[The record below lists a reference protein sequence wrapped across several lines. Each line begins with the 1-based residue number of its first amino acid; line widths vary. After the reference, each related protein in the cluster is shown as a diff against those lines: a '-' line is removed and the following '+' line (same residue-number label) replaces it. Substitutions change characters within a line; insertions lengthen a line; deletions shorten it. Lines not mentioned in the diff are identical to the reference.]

1 MDTRFSFSAILL
13 AEMEFVC
20 TNSLLVTV
28 SDNNAPCTLSTIN
41 LRLSEKLLFGCVI
54 ATSINF
60 YAIHKKLF
68 TCYNEAINN
77 KEAVAMEMTI
87 GKRIAALRR
96 EKNLKQDDLAQMLE
110 VSPQAV
116 SKWENDQTCP
126 DISLLPK
133 LAKILGVSVD
143 ELLSGKQELQP
154 VVTLVPEDQR
164 KDIKDMMLRIVVD
177 SADGDKVRVNL
188 PMALV
193 QLAMEM
199 GMEMPQVSGN
209 DALKDID
216 WAQVMELVRHGAMG
230 NLVEVES
237 ADGDIV
243 RIFVE

>member
-1 MDTRFSFSAILL
+1 
-13 AEMEFVC
+13 
-20 TNSLLVTV
+20 
-28 SDNNAPCTLSTIN
+28 
-41 LRLSEKLLFGCVI
+41 
-54 ATSINF
+54 
-60 YAIHKKLF
+60 
-68 TCYNEAINN
+68 
-77 KEAVAMEMTI
+77 MEMTI

-96 EKNLKQDDLAQMLE
+96 EKNLKQDDLAQMVE

-199 GMEMPQVSGN
+199 GMEMPQISGLG
-209 DALKDID
+209 ALKDID

-230 NLVEVES
+230 NLIEAES
-237 ADGDIV
+237 ADGEIV

>member
-1 MDTRFSFSAILL
+1 
-13 AEMEFVC
+13 
-20 TNSLLVTV
+20 
-28 SDNNAPCTLSTIN
+28 
-41 LRLSEKLLFGCVI
+41 
-54 ATSINF
+54 
-60 YAIHKKLF
+60 
-68 TCYNEAINN
+68 
-77 KEAVAMEMTI
+77 MEMTI

-116 SKWENDQTCP
+116 SKWENDQTYP

-154 VVTLVPEDQR
+154 VVTLAPEDQR

-230 NLVEVES
+230 NLIEVES

>member
-1 MDTRFSFSAILL
+1 
-13 AEMEFVC
+13 
-20 TNSLLVTV
+20 
-28 SDNNAPCTLSTIN
+28 
-41 LRLSEKLLFGCVI
+41 
-54 ATSINF
+54 
-60 YAIHKKLF
+60 
-68 TCYNEAINN
+68 
-77 KEAVAMEMTI
+77 MEMTI
-87 GKRIAALRR
+87 GKRIDALRR

-216 WAQVMELVRHGAMG
+216 WAQVMELVRHGVMG
-230 NLVEVES
+230 NLIEVES

>member
-1 MDTRFSFSAILL
+1 
-13 AEMEFVC
+13 
-20 TNSLLVTV
+20 
-28 SDNNAPCTLSTIN
+28 
-41 LRLSEKLLFGCVI
+41 
-54 ATSINF
+54 
-60 YAIHKKLF
+60 
-68 TCYNEAINN
+68 
-77 KEAVAMEMTI
+77 MEMTI

-116 SKWENDQTCP
+116 SKWENDQTYP

-177 SADGDKVRVNL
+177 SADGDKVCVNL

-199 GMEMPQVSGN
+199 GMEMPQLSGN
-209 DALKDID
+209 NALKGID
-216 WAQVMELVRHGAMG
+216 LAQVMDLVRHGAMG

>member
-1 MDTRFSFSAILL
+1 
-13 AEMEFVC
+13 
-20 TNSLLVTV
+20 
-28 SDNNAPCTLSTIN
+28 
-41 LRLSEKLLFGCVI
+41 
-54 ATSINF
+54 
-60 YAIHKKLF
+60 
-68 TCYNEAINN
+68 
-77 KEAVAMEMTI
+77 MEMTI

-193 QLAMEM
+193 LLAMEM

-230 NLVEVES
+230 NLIEVES